1 MLSNIISQ
9 LRPALASF
17 LVLTATTGIVYPALI
32 TGTARVAFP
41 AAASGSPVAGGDGQ
55 VLGSALLG
63 VCVTGDAFFHGRPS
77 ALGRP
82 GCRVEAS
89 GGSNLGPTNP
99 ALAARFL
106 ADSAAPKDL
115 AVDLPIDLRTTSASG
130 LDPHISPA
138 AARVQVPRV
147 ARARGLPEAQLYA
160 WIDAHT
166 EAPTFGLLGA
176 PRVNVLALNAA
187 LLENQA
193 PPR

>member
-1 MLSNIISQ
+1 MFSNLFSH
-9 LRPALASF
+9 LRSALVSF
-17 LVLTATTGIVYPALI
+17 VVLTGVTGIVYPALM
-32 TGTARVAFP
+32 TATAQVAFP
-41 AAASGSPVAGGDGQ
+41 GASGGSVVRASDGR

-63 VCVTGDAFFHGRPS
+63 VCVEGDGFFHGRPS
-77 ALGRP
+77 ALGAP
-82 GCRVEAS
+82 GCHAELS

-99 ALAARFL
+99 DLAARL
-106 ADSAAPKDL
+106 RHANAEQTGARPPADL
-115 AVDLPIDLRTTSASG
+115 LTTSASG

-138 AARVQVPRV
+138 SARFQVPRV
-147 ARARGLPEAQLYA
+147 AKARGLPEAQLYA

-166 EAPTFGLLGA
+166 EAPTFGILGE